1 MSLHA
6 RSVSLS
12 PNTPSNRPHFETP
25 MSHNSPHP
33 ESQANGRED
42 RLQAAL
48 GEIRDALRG
57 LRYGSLTIQVQDGV
71 VVQIDRTEKRRLQ
84 RPNSAS
90 DNDHK

>member
-1 MSLHA
+1 MNNNSHA
-6 RSVSLS
+6 GDASTNASSPLS
-12 PNTPSNRPHFETP
+12 RD
-25 MSHNSPHP
+25 
-33 ESQANGRED
+33 D

-84 RPNSAS
+84 RPGSTGTTSRNRKLSK
-90 DNDHK
+90 D